1 MTAKQFEKLVRNA
14 PRVIECPEC
23 IAFECD
29 EINFYAWYKNGYIVE
44 YCTDIEI
51 TNDFRKILQRIIN
64 KTILEDEKEL
74 ERPARSSRYEEI
86 DDPYLFNGVPRSG
99 FY

>member
-51 TNDFRKILQRIIN
+51 TNEFRKILQRIIN

-74 ERPARSSRYEEI
+74 PELPSRRKYEEI
-86 DDPYLFNGVPRSG
+86 DDPYGFNGVQRSD

>member
-23 IAFECD
+23 IAFQCE
-29 EINFYAWYKNGYIVE
+29 EIDFYAWYKNGYIVE
-44 YCTDIEI
+44 YHTDIGI
-51 TNDFRKILQRIIN
+51 TNEFRKILQRIIN
-64 KTILEDEKEL
+64 QTLLEDENEL
-74 ERPARSSRYEEI
+74 PELQSRSSYEEI
-86 DDPYLFNGVPRSG
+86 DDPYLFNGVPRSD

>member
-1 MTAKQFEKLVRNA
+1 MTTKQFEKLVRNA

-23 IAFECD
+23 IAFQCD
-29 EINFYAWYKNGYIVE
+29 EIDFYAWSQNGYIVE
-44 YCTDIEI
+44 WYTNIEI
-51 TNDFRKILQRIIN
+51 TNEFRKILQRIIN

-74 ERPARSSRYEEI
+74 PELPHSSRYEEI
-86 DDPYLFNGVPRSG
+86 DDPCGFNGVKESN